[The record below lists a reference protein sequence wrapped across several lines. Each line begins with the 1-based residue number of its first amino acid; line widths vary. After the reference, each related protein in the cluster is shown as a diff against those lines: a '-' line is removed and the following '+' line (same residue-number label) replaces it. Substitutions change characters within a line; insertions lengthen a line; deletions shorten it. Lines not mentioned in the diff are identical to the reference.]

1 MMGIFSGNKRRIST
15 STNRIIAPA
24 TISRLP
30 EVGRAA
36 FENPLQPWSPQ
47 RDVSDFYY
55 PGLKAIGFPS
65 LFDGSDAWSVFVE
78 KFVAELDAGAAELG
92 GWAYA
97 GAFYVAMDLVG
108 GEDFQK
114 PLLIPLMDRGLE
126 FLIGAGVGSVVIPPF
141 ALPRFTELQRQRS

>member
-36 FENPLQPWSPQ
+36 YENPLQPWSPQ
-47 RDVSDFYY
+47 RDVSDFYL
-55 PGLKAIGFPS
+55 PGLKANGFPS
-65 LFDGSDAWSVFVE
+65 PSDGDAWSVFVE
-78 KFVAELDAGAAELG
+78 KFVAELNAGAAQLG

-97 GAFYVAMDLVG
+97 GAFYVAIDLVG